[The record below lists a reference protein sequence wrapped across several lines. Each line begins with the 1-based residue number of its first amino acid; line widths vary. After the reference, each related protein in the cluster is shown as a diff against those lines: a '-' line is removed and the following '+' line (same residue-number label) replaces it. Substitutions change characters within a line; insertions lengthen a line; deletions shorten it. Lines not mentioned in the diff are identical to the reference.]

1 MIAVI
6 ASMQDELQFCEKCE
20 FLQSNMHGIFEV
32 KKYQFKDEPI
42 VTSVCGT
49 GKVAAALCA
58 QTLINEYN
66 PQIVVSIGTSGSLS
80 SDIHPNDVIIS
91 EAAIQHDYDCSP
103 FGYKK
108 GEQCELGIVEMK
120 ADQRFLSC
128 AKALYE
134 DNKHVHFGN
143 VLSGDRVIV
152 DSEQKKKL
160 LSDFTGLCCE
170 MEAGAI
176 AQVCAMY
183 NVGFAA
189 VKGIS
194 DGDESSE
201 DAYCEF
207 KENTVSSSMNCG
219 DVLLEAIK
227 KFTLR

>member
-20 FLQSNMHGIFEV
+20 FLQSSMHDIFEV
-32 KKYQFKDEPI
+32 KKYKYDDEEI

-66 PQIVVSIGTSGSLS
+66 PQVVVSIGTSGSLS
-80 SDIHPNDVIIS
+80 SDIHPNDVII
-91 EAAIQHDYDCSP
+91 ATGAIQHDYDCSA
-103 FGYKK
+103 FGYRK
-108 GEQCELGIVEMK
+108 GEQCELGIVEMS
-120 ADQRFLSC
+120 ADRRFISC
-128 AKALYE
+128 AEKLYA
-134 DNKHVHFGN
+134 DNKHIRFGN

-152 DSEQKKKL
+152 DLEEKKAL
-160 LSDFTGLCCE
+160 LSVFDGLCCE

-189 VKGIS
+189 IKGIS
-194 DGDESSE
+194 DGDSSNE
-201 DAYCEF
+201 DAFDEF
-207 KENTVSSSMNCG
+207 KNNTVSSSVNCG
-219 DVLLEAIK
+219 EVLLRITEELA
-227 KFTLR
+227 LR